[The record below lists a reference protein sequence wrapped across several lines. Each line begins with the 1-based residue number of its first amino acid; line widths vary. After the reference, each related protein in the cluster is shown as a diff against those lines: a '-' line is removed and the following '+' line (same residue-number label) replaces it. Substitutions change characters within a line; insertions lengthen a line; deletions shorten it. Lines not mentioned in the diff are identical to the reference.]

1 MQGRT
6 DSQGTGL
13 ILQATGEATLPP
25 TANVLEGDSPQ
36 TRPPTSLPT
45 APEAQP
51 SGMTK
56 TALLSFASQEAVSE
70 RVRLVTGWLKFV
82 RQANVAQLVEIG
94 WERVKAGQIIEP
106 LNNTGI
112 TERPDISKSELML
125 WRQILSSQTVTP
137 ESIEVLAV
145 NLAAAAT
152 PDDLLKIDNLVIV
165 SAATSDY

>member
-1 MQGRT
+1 MQART
-6 DSQGTGL
+6 DSQGAGL

-25 TANVLEGDSPQ
+25 SSNVLEGNGTQ
-36 TRPPTSLPT
+36 TSHAG
-45 APEAQP
+45 APDVQP

-94 WERVKAGQIIEP
+94 WERVKSGQVTEP
-106 LNNTGI
+106 LTNTGI
-112 TERPDISKSELML
+112 ADRSDISKSELML
-125 WRQILSSQTVTP
+125 WRQILFSQTIAP
-137 ESIEVLAV
+137 ESVEALAV
-145 NLAAAAT
+145 SLAAATT

-165 SAATSDY
+165 STATSDY